1 MEIPAEAVKSMISIR
16 RLTIV
21 SRPLILKAS
30 TASLAEFAD
39 AENAVSGAD
48 ALRPNKRVYFA
59 DERSLRMTS
68 SFCLSYKRMGK

>member
-1 MEIPAEAVKSMISIR
+1 VGVPVEAAKSIISIR

-39 AENAVSGAD
+39 AENAVSGVD
-48 ALRPNKRVYFA
+48 ALRPNKRVYLA
-59 DERSLRMTS
+59 DDRLLRITS
-68 SFCLSYKRMGK
+68 RFCLSYRRRGK